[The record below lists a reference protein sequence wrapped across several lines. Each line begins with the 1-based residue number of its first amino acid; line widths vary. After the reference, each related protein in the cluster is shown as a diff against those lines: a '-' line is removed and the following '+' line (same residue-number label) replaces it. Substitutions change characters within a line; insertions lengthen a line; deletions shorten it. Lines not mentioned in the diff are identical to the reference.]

1 MIRKV
6 KLSDAAEIAAIYNGY
21 VLRGVETFET
31 EAVPEAEMRARI
43 SEISARFP
51 YFVAE
56 IDGVVA
62 GYCYAHLW
70 KQRAAYARTWET
82 TVYLAPEFFGRGL
95 ASALYAELFDACRA
109 GGYAVLIA
117 CITSGNEASVKFH
130 EKSGFEKVSHFKK
143 VGEKFGRVLDVED
156 WEKIL

>member
-6 KLSDAAEIAAIYNGY
+6 RLSDAAEIVQIYNGY

-31 EAVPEAEMRARI
+31 EAVSEAEMRARI

-56 IDGVVA
+56 IDGAVA

-70 KQRAAYARTWET
+70 KRRAAYARTWET

-95 ASALYAELFDACRA
+95 GSALYAELLDACRT
-109 GGYAVLIA
+109 GGCAVLIA
-117 CITSGNEASVKFH
+117 CITSCNGASVKFH
-130 EKSGFEKVSHFKK
+130 EKFGFEKVSHFKK

-156 WEKIL
+156 WEKVL